1 MFANSL
7 PGQASASAPPEQQ
20 QPRTSFDDVL
30 QFKRMSPAAVLPTR
44 ATPGSAG
51 YDLAAAEA
59 CVVPAHGKALV
70 STGWAVGLPVG
81 VYGRVAPRSGLA
93 WKHHL
98 DVGAGVCDCDYRGL
112 LSVVI
117 FNHSMVDYQ
126 IQPGD
131 RIAQL
136 ILEKH
141 KVCEV
146 QEVEQLAPTQRGAGA
161 FGSTGK

>member
-1 MFANSL
+1 MFANSFSSE
-7 PGQASASAPPEQQ
+7 ASAAAPEQ
-20 QPRTSFDDVL
+20 PKISSDDVL

-98 DVGAGVCDCDYRGL
+98 NVGAGVCDCDYRGL

-117 FNHSMVDYQ
+117 FNHSAVSFE
-126 IQPGD
+126 IHPGD

-146 QEVEQLAPTQRGAGA
+146 KEVEQLAPTQRGGGG